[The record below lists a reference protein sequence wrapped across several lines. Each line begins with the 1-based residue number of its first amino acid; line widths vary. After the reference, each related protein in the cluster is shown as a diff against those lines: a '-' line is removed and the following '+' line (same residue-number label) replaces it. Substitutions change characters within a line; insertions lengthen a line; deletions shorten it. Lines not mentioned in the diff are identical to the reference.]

1 MDCQR
6 FLHRNSTKFS
16 RVVVDSIPHN
26 STEEIVKKTLEEAV
40 AADTSLLSKKTAR
53 SPEGNVDVEPPSS
66 MDDSSMILIE
76 IGVGV
81 DEGPRPNMVIRTRG
95 AILGRT
101 KVTSRA
107 GDEDAEVAV
116 DLQASHRS
124 FCRSHS
130 GTLNESTN
138 VGVKTGGSQVW
149 GPELCV

>member
-1 MDCQR
+1 MLGKGSMARPQINCDASI
-6 FLHRNSTKFS
+6 FVAGSTG
-16 RVVVDSIPHN
+16 HLG
-26 STEEIVKKTLEEAV
+26 STEDRAPSPIV
-40 AADTSLLSKKTAR
+40 
-53 SPEGNVDVEPPSS
+53 
-66 MDDSSMILIE
+66 MF
-76 IGVGV
+76 
-81 DEGPRPNMVIRTRG
+81 DEGPRPDMVIRTRG

-138 VGVKTGGSQVW
+138 VGVKTGRPRVG